1 MVNILLGVS
10 GSVATIKAG
19 QVVSQLQ
26 EKIPDCQVEIVATQ
40 HSLHFLNTIKD
51 LPEVKI
57 HRDSDEWS
65 SWQGRGDPVV
75 HIELRKWADLM
86 VIAPLSANTLAKIS
100 NGICDNLL
108 TCVARAWDFKNTDK
122 KVFFAP
128 AMNTCMWEH
137 PITGDQIE
145 KLKTWGFVEIP
156 PISKTLMCKDTGM
169 GAMAEPHTIAQ
180 TIVSHLDLCNSR
192 K

>member
-1 MVNILLGVS
+1 MGVMVNILLGVS

-19 QVVSQLQ
+19 QVVSQLR

-40 HSLHFLNTIKD
+40 HSPHFLNTIED

-122 KVFFAP
+122 K
-128 AMNTCMWEH
+128 
-137 PITGDQIE
+137 
-145 KLKTWGFVEIP
+145 EI
-156 PISKTLMCKDTGM
+156 ILFLCSVI
-169 GAMAEPHTIAQ
+169 AENPWFT
-180 TIVSHLDLCNSR
+180 S
-192 K
+192 